1 MPARHVDEREIAELE
16 RALGA
21 AVLYEFPDRVEGVLQ
36 QRLESL
42 DEVAAYELG
51 LLVGWEGTP
60 LRRKLAEELAGDRQL
75 ALAAVQQ
82 YRSPLA
88 EPGGVEPDSLRHGR
102 PSRGGAH
109 VAAGVEHPAQR
120 RCTYGSVV

>member
-51 LLVGWEGTP
+51 LLVGWEGTSETEACRGARGRSP
-60 LRRKLAEELAGDRQL
+60 ARSRGGPE
-75 ALAAVQQ
+75 

-102 PSRGGAH
+102 PRRGGAH